1 MDVQKLQKVVEG
13 TVITEPETLHE
24 LSTDFGRMIQ
34 RIPAAVLGPASAG
47 DVQKALELANEN
59 GWQVAIRGAG
69 HSQSG
74 QSLVQDGLLLDMSA
88 MNRIGKVEGASV
100 WVEAG
105 AVWRD
110 VVDAV
115 MREGMI
121 PPVLTNNLNVTVGGT
136 VSMAGLGVASHRFGT
151 QADNVEALEVV
162 TGAGDLVQCSPQEN
176 ADLFNCV
183 RCGLGQFGV
192 VTRVKLKLR
201 RFSPNVRTYYLLY
214 DHLEALMEDQTR
226 ILRQQIFDYVEGWCT
241 PCVQGMRTLGETRV
255 PFAEWF
261 YPVHVS
267 VEYAESA
274 PSDNFLA
281 NLKFYRKVYQEDAP
295 LAGFLRRMEPVF
307 DLWRQT
313 GAWNLAH
320 PWMEVILPW
329 DRAPEYIQGVLKSFP
344 PNLLMGG
351 HVLLWPCRGTT
362 SEAPMFIH
370 PGGEFVM
377 GFGILPA
384 VPRQFLG
391 MAVSLLNRASDL
403 VLQVGGKRYLS
414 GWIEFDAD
422 RWKAHFGEMWP
433 KLRQWKRFFDPN
445 RILSPGFVV
454 WD

>member
-1 MDVQKLQKVVEG
+1 MDVQKLQELVEG

-59 GWQVAIRGAG
+59 GWQVAVRGAG

-74 QSLVQDGLLLDMSA
+74 QSLIQDGLLLDMSA

-162 TGAGDLVQCSPQEN
+162 TGVGDLVYCSPQEN

-192 VTRVKLKLR
+192 VTRVRLKLR

-214 DHLEALMEDQTR
+214 DRLEALMEDQTR

-295 LAGFLRRMEPVF
+295 LAVFVRRMEAVF

-414 GWIEFDAD
+414 GWVEYDAD

-433 KLRQWKRFFDPN
+433 KLRQWKQFFDPN